1 MRWGVAAAFGAVAL
15 LAAPHAHAQGRIVVD
30 TLQAR
35 GLEGNRAGDPSARE
49 VYTYLP
55 PSYATDR
62 TRRFPVLY
70 LLHGMTS
77 HPREWLDGSYQGL
90 DLRAAMDS
98 LVHAGGTEFL
108 IVMPHADN
116 RFGGTFY
123 VNSPAFGRWDDVI
136 ARELVAFIDTRY
148 RTHANRRDRGL
159 GGQSMGGFG
168 ALWVAQGH
176 ADTFGSVYAMSPCCL
191 DLVGDLA
198 PDSDVWKWAAP
209 GAAVTRPQAGRARLA
224 RAMAAAFAPPG
235 ALRNVAPGDSP
246 DSTNLLAPLP
256 FVVDATGVARADGA
270 VLERWREL
278 LPVHRLT
285 RDPSPIRRSCAVVIE
300 FGISDEI
307 ASVPAGARAYSAALT
322 RAGIKHTLSAFDGKH
337 VDRTRERFE
346 RHVLPFFS
354 DIFSGRAG
362 VRAAPPGECASC
374 C

>member
-1 MRWGVAAAFGAVAL
+1 MTRWIVAAFVGIVAL

-30 TLQAR
+30 TLHAR

-49 VYTYLP
+49 VYIYLP

-90 DLRAAMDS
+90 DLRATMDS
-98 LVHAGGTEFL
+98 LVRSGGSEFL

-123 VNSPAFGRWDDVI
+123 VNSLAFGRWDDVI

-148 RTHANRRDRGL
+148 RTRSNRRERGL
-159 GGQSMGGFG
+159 AGQSMGGFG
-168 ALWVAQGH
+168 ALSVAQGH

-191 DLVGDLA
+191 DLLGDLA
-198 PDSDVWKWAAP
+198 PGSDLWKWAAP
-209 GAAVTRPQAGRARLA
+209 SAVLTRPQAGRARIA
-224 RAMAAAFAPPG
+224 RTMAAAFAPVG
-235 ALRNVAPGDSP
+235 TLREVAPGGSQ
-246 DSTNLLAPLP
+246 DSTVLLAPLP
-256 FVVDATGVARADGA
+256 FVVDSAGA
-270 VLERWREL
+270 VRVDRTVFARWREM
-278 LPVHRLT
+278 LPVDRLA
-285 RDPSPIRRSCAVVIE
+285 RDPSPLRRACAVAID
-300 FGISDEI
+300 FGTSDEI
-307 ASVPAGARAYSAALT
+307 ANVPAGARAYSAALT
-322 RAGIKHTLSAFDGKH
+322 RAGIVHTLSEFDGKH

-354 DIFSGRAG
+354 AVFSGKG
-362 VRAAPPGECASC
+362 VRPGC
-374 C
+374 

>member
-1 MRWGVAAAFGAVAL
+1 MRSVVAAFVGVVAL

-30 TLQAR
+30 TLHAR

-49 VYTYLP
+49 VYIYLP

-62 TRRFPVLY
+62 ARRFPVLY
-70 LLHGMTS
+70 LLHGITS

-98 LVHAGGTEFL
+98 LVRSGGTEFL

-123 VNSPAFGRWDDVI
+123 VNSQAFGRWDDVI

-148 RTHANRRDRGL
+148 RTRSNRRARGL
-159 GGQSMGGFG
+159 AGQSMGGFG
-168 ALWVAQGH
+168 ALSVAQGH

-198 PDSDVWKWAAP
+198 PGSDVWRWAAP
-209 GAAVTRPQAGRARLA
+209 VAVLTRPQAVLTRPQAGRARIA
-224 RAMAAAFAPPG
+224 RTMAAAFAPVG
-235 ALRNVAPGDSP
+235 TLRVVAPGGNP
-246 DSTNLLAPLP
+246 DSTSLLAPLP
-256 FVVDATGVARADGA
+256 FVVDSTGA
-270 VLERWREL
+270 VRVDRTVFARWREM
-278 LPVHRLT
+278 LPVDRLA
-285 RDPSPIRRSCAVVIE
+285 RDPSPLRRSCAVSIE
-300 FGISDEI
+300 FGTHDEI
-307 ASVPAGARAYSAALT
+307 ANVPAGALAYSAALT
-322 RAGIKHTLSAFDGKH
+322 RAGIVHTLSEFDGKH

-354 DIFSGRAG
+354 DVLSEGTR
-362 VRAAPPGECASC
+362 PGC
-374 C
+374 